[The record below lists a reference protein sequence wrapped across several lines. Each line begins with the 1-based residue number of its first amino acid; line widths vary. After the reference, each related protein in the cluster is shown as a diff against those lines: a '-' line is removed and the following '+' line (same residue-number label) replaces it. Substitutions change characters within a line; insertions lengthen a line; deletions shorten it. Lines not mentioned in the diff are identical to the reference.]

1 MEANKNLLFFTT
13 LLLLVPVLGFIILL
27 FVWFTQKDKL
37 EGEAKDY
44 LKNLTNFQLL
54 LFILSIILGFA
65 FAPLVSLIGLF
76 NLVIIILAAINI
88 FNGKI
93 FKFPFNLELLK

>member
-88 FNGKI
+88 FNGKN
-93 FKFPFNLELLK
+93 FKFPFLLEIVK